1 MTEYP
6 RTGYLKCEN
15 AGGRIFD
22 EMSLRFEDYE
32 GNPVAGFFSLKK
44 LTDGNLLEIKVL
56 EETED
61 KLLID
66 LPYHDCHI
74 FSGGKRRYVH
84 REKIIYP
91 EEMRNSD

>member
-22 EMSLRFEDYE
+22 DMSLRFEDYE

-44 LTDGNLLEIKVL
+44 LKGNLLEVEVL
-56 EETED
+56 EEAKD
-61 KLLID
+61 KSLID
-66 LPYHDCHI
+66 LPHYDCHI
-74 FSGGKRRYVH
+74 FSGGKRHYVR